1 MCGDCVVEAGGQVG
15 LCSRGSRFSHIKN
28 QHIVANTV
36 LCNNKLISGQ
46 LVLEFPIATAPI
58 CPFLIYE
65 NLILIRLEDK
75 WDIVP

>member
-46 LVLEFPIATAPI
+46 LVKAGGQVGYCLV
-58 CPFLIYE
+58 
-65 NLILIRLEDK
+65 RLEDK